1 MAVRTVNI
9 TELAN
14 IERSSGK
21 IYPAGC
27 TSIQVSATN
36 GQVLHHAEDAE
47 VPAKYAVVTAND
59 KVLPKYLYHMI
70 SFQADVFFH
79 AIQSGLNIQM
89 DTLDEMKLKIH
100 TDLEKQAEIVKYLDV
115 IEKME
120 TSEETTIELL
130 KQAKQTNLS
139 DMFAEQVK

>member
-1 MAVRTVNI
+1 MVIRTVNV
-9 TELAN
+9 TELAT

-27 TSIQVSATN
+27 TLIQVSATN
-36 GQVLHHAEDAE
+36 GQVLYHVEEAEI
-47 VPAKYAVVTAND
+47 PAKYAVVTAND

-70 SFQADVFFH
+70 SFQADAFFH
-79 AIQSGLNIQM
+79 AIQTGLNIQ
-89 DTLDEMKLKIH
+89 LEALSEMKLKVH
-100 TDLEKQAEIVKYLDV
+100 TDLEKQAEIVRYLDI

-120 TSEETTIELL
+120 AKEETTIELL

-139 DMFAEQVK
+139 EMFAGEE

>member
-1 MAVRTVNI
+1 MAIRTVNI

-21 IYPAGC
+21 VYPAGC
-27 TSIQVSATN
+27 TLIQVSATR
-36 GQVLHHAEDAE
+36 GQVLYHVEEAE

-59 KVLPKYLYHMI
+59 KILPKYLYHMI
-70 SFQADVFFH
+70 SFQADAFFH
-79 AIQSGLNIQM
+79 AIQTGLNIQM
-89 DTLDEMKLKIH
+89 DSLNDMKLKIH
-100 TDLEKQAEIVKYLDV
+100 TDLDKQAEIVRYLDA

-120 TSEETTIELL
+120 TKEEATIELL

-139 DMFAEQVK
+139 DMFAG

>member
-9 TELAN
+9 TEIAK

-27 TSIQVSATN
+27 TLIQVSATN
-36 GQVLHHAEDAE
+36 GQVLYHVEEAEI
-47 VPAKYAVVTAND
+47 PAKYAVITAND

-70 SFQADVFFH
+70 SFQSDAFFH
-79 AIQSGLNIQM
+79 AIQTGLNIQI
-89 DTLDEMKLKIH
+89 DSLNEMRLKIH
-100 TDLEKQAEIVKYLDV
+100 TDLEKQAEIVRYLDM

-120 TSEETTIELL
+120 SKEETTIELL

-139 DMFAEQVK
+139 EMFVG

>member
-1 MAVRTVNI
+1 MAIRTVNI

-21 IYPAGC
+21 VYPAGC
-27 TSIQVSATN
+27 TLIQVSATR
-36 GQVLHHAEDAE
+36 GQVIYHVEEAE

-59 KVLPKYLYHMI
+59 KVLSKYLYHMI
-70 SFQADVFFH
+70 SFRADAFFH
-79 AIQSGLNIQM
+79 AIQTGLNIQM
-89 DTLDEMKLKIH
+89 DTLSEMKLKIH
-100 TDLEKQAEIVKYLDV
+100 TDLDKQAEIVRYLDA

-120 TSEETTIELL
+120 ASEEATIELL

-139 DMFAEQVK
+139 AMFAE

>member
-1 MAVRTVNI
+1 MVIKTVNI

-21 IYPAGC
+21 VYPAGC
-27 TSIQVSATN
+27 TLIQVSATR
-36 GQVLHHAEDAE
+36 GQVLYHAEEAE
-47 VPAKYAVVTAND
+47 IPSHYAVFSPND

-70 SFQADVFFH
+70 SFQAGRFIH
-79 AIQSGLNIQM
+79 TIQTGLNIQM
-89 DTLDEMKLKIH
+89 DTLNEMKLKIH

-115 IEKME
+115 IEMME
-120 TSEETTIELL
+120 IKEETTIELL

-139 DMFAEQVK
+139 EMFAKEV

>member
-1 MAVRTVNI
+1 MAIKTVNI

-21 IYPAGC
+21 NYPAGC
-27 TSIQVSATN
+27 TLIQVDATN
-36 GQVLHHAEDAE
+36 GQVLYNAEEAE
-47 VPAKYAVVTAND
+47 VPKKYAVVTAND

-79 AIQSGLNIQM
+79 AIQTGLNIQIES
-89 DTLDEMKLKIH
+89 LNEMKLKIH
-100 TDLEKQAEIVKYLDV
+100 TDLEKQAEIVRYPDV

-120 TSEETTIELL
+120 AKEEKTIELL
-130 KQAKQTNLS
+130 KQEKQTNLNK
-139 DMFAEQVK
+139 MFAE

>member
-1 MAVRTVNI
+1 MAIKTVNI

-21 IYPAGC
+21 VYPA
-27 TSIQVSATN
+27 
-36 GQVLHHAEDAE
+36 
-47 VPAKYAVVTAND
+47 D

-70 SFQADVFFH
+70 SFRADAFFH
-79 AIQSGLNIQM
+79 AIQTGLNIQI
-89 DTLDEMKLKIH
+89 DSLREMKLKIH
-100 TDLEKQAEIVKYLDV
+100 TDLEKQAEIVRYLDV

-120 TSEETTIELL
+120 AKEETAIELL

-139 DMFAEQVK
+139 EMFAEEE

>member
-1 MAVRTVNI
+1 MAIKTVNI

-14 IERSSGK
+14 IERSNGK

-27 TSIQVSATN
+27 TLIQVSATR
-36 GQVLHHAEDAE
+36 GQVLYHVEEAE

-79 AIQSGLNIQM
+79 AIQTGLNIQI
-89 DTLDEMKLKIH
+89 DSISEMKLKIH
-100 TDLEKQAEIVKYLDV
+100 TDLEKQTEIVRYLDV

-120 TSEETTIELL
+120 ASEETTIELL

-139 DMFAEQVK
+139 EMFAE

>member
-1 MAVRTVNI
+1 MAIKTVNI

-21 IYPAGC
+21 VYPAGC
-27 TSIQVSATN
+27 TLIQVSAAH
-36 GQVLHHAEDAE
+36 GKVFYHAEE
-47 VPAKYAVVTAND
+47 VEIPAKYAVVTAND
-59 KVLPKYLYHMI
+59 KILPKYLYHMI
-70 SFQADVFFH
+70 SFRADAFFH
-79 AIQSGLNIQM
+79 AIQTGLNIQI
-89 DTLDEMKLKIH
+89 DSLREMKLKIH

-120 TSEETTIELL
+120 AKEETTIELL

-139 DMFAEQVK
+139 EMFAEEE

>member
-1 MAVRTVNI
+1 MAIKTVNI

-21 IYPAGC
+21 VYPAGC
-27 TSIQVSATN
+27 TLIQVSATR
-36 GQVLHHAEDAE
+36 GQVLYHAEEAE

-70 SFQADVFFH
+70 SFQAGSFIH
-79 AIQSGLNIQM
+79 AIQTGMNIQI
-89 DTLDEMKLKIH
+89 DTLNDMKLKIH
-100 TDLEKQAEIVKYLDV
+100 TDLDKQAEIVRYLDV
-115 IEKME
+115 IERME
-120 TSEETTIELL
+120 AKEEIAIELL

-139 DMFAEQVK
+139 EMFAKEE

>member
-1 MAVRTVNI
+1 MAIKTVNI

-21 IYPAGC
+21 VYPAGC
-27 TSIQVSATN
+27 TLIQVSATN
-36 GQVLHHAEDAE
+36 GQVLYHVEEAE

-70 SFQADVFFH
+70 SFRAGRFIH
-79 AIQSGLNIQM
+79 TIQTGLNIQI
-89 DTLDEMKLKIH
+89 DSLSEMKLKIH
-100 TDLEKQAEIVKYLDV
+100 TELGKQAEIVRYLDV

-120 TSEETTIELL
+120 ASEETTIELL

-139 DMFAEQVK
+139 EMFAE